1 MCENDVLKNH
11 ACHLALIPLC
21 MQYATGKYVNDR
33 ELIQDFCEPGIIIR

>member
-11 ACHLALIPLC
+11 ACHLALILC

-33 ELIQDFCEPGIIIR
+33 ELIKDFCEPGIIIR

>member
-21 MQYATGKYVNDR
+21 MHATGKYVNDR
-33 ELIQDFCEPGIIIR
+33 ELIKDFCEPGIIIR

>member
-33 ELIQDFCEPGIIIR
+33 ELIKDLCEPGIIIR